1 MSLASYQMLPE
12 PYQMTNESEKTDA
25 AIIVRDLRR
34 RFGHHEVLRGV
45 NLDCPRGEITTIVG
59 PSGCGKTVLLKHLNL
74 LLRPDSGQITI
85 DGIDVTKLGWRELD
99 KVREKFG
106 MLFQGGALFD
116 SLTVFDNVAFPL
128 IEKTRMSRDEIARR
142 VSEMLRQVGLE
153 AMENKYPS
161 QLSGGMQK
169 RVALARALIHE
180 PKILMLDE
188 PTTGLDPTRTRS
200 IHELVRRTQENFGLT
215 VVMVSHDVPQ
225 VFNYSDQV
233 AYMNEGK
240 IELAGPVSYV
250 MSTNN
255 ENFKR
260 FLAGKAS
267 GEDER
272 LPSEAA
278 SVSGR

>member
-1 MSLASYQMLPE
+1 MI
-12 PYQMTNESEKTDA
+12 TNGEKIDA

-34 RFGHHEVLRGV
+34 RFGQHEVLKGV

-74 LLRPDSGQITI
+74 LLRPDSGQIVI
-85 DGIDVTKLGWRELD
+85 DGIDVTRLPWRELN

-128 IEKTRMSRDEIARR
+128 VEKTRMSHDEIARR
-142 VSEMLRQVGLE
+142 VSEMLRQLGLQG
-153 AMENKYPS
+153 MENKYPS

-169 RVALARALIHE
+169 RVALARALIHQ

-200 IHELVRRTQENFGLT
+200 IHELVRHTQQNFGLT

-225 VFNYSDQV
+225 VFKYSDQV
-233 AYMNEGK
+233 AYMNDGR
-240 IELAGPVSYV
+240 IELAGMVSYV
-250 MSTNN
+250 MSSDN

-260 FLAGKAS
+260 FLAGKTS
-267 GEDER
+267 GEDEQ
-272 LPSEAA
+272 LPSESAAA
-278 SVSGR
+278 SGG

>member
-25 AIIVRDLRR
+25 VIIVRDLRR

-74 LLRPDSGQITI
+74 LLRPDSGQIVI
-85 DGIDVTKLGWRELD
+85 DGIDVTKLPWRELN

-128 IEKTRMSRDEIARR
+128 VEKTRMSHDEITRR
-142 VSEMLRQVGLE
+142 VSEMLRQLGLQG
-153 AMENKYPS
+153 MENKYPS

-169 RVALARALIHE
+169 RVHQ

-200 IHELVRRTQENFGLT
+200 LHELVRHTQQNFGLT

-225 VFNYSDQV
+225 VFKYSDQV
-233 AYMNEGK
+233 AYMNDGR

-250 MSTNN
+250 MSSDN

-260 FLAGKAS
+260 FLAGKTS
-267 GEDER
+267 GEDEQ
-272 LPSEAA
+272 LPSESAAA
-278 SVSGR
+278 SGG

>member
-1 MSLASYQMLPE
+1 
-12 PYQMTNESEKTDA
+12 
-25 AIIVRDLRR
+25 
-34 RFGHHEVLRGV
+34 
-45 NLDCPRGEITTIVG
+45 
-59 PSGCGKTVLLKHLNL
+59 
-74 LLRPDSGQITI
+74 
-85 DGIDVTKLGWRELD
+85 
-99 KVREKFG
+99 
-106 MLFQGGALFD
+106 
-116 SLTVFDNVAFPL
+116 
-128 IEKTRMSRDEIARR
+128 
-142 VSEMLRQVGLE
+142 
-153 AMENKYPS
+153 MEDKYPS

-169 RVALARALIHE
+169 RVALARALIHR

-200 IHELVRRTQENFGLT
+200 IHELVRHTQQNFGLT

-225 VFNYSDQV
+225 VFKYSDQV

-250 MSTNN
+250 MSADN

-272 LPSEAA
+272 LPSESAT
-278 SVSGR
+278 VSGR